1 MIKKEYTTAEWT
13 LREEH
18 YMNELTSLVIP
29 ELPTAK
35 EVLALT
41 SKLDKLYTEAS
52 FEFAIIKRKESR
64 LALEIKNA
72 EAEMFN
78 IIKQQQL
85 TAGAKITEADVKG
98 LVKTYL
104 ANTPIHSYKS
114 DMYTLIKAVMD
125 RLVFIEVVV
134 KTISEKKA
142 SIISATAMLKIENSF
157 SGSSERA
164 SERAS

>member
-1 MIKKEYTTAEWT
+1 MIKKEYTTKEWT
-13 LREEH
+13 DREE
-18 YMNELTSLVIP
+18 YYINELTSLVIP

-35 EVLALT
+35 EVLSLT
-41 SKLDKLYTEAS
+41 SKLDKFYTEAS

-64 LALEIKNA
+64 LSLELKNA

-85 TAGAKITEADVKG
+85 TAGAKVTEADVKG
-98 LVKTYL
+98 LVKTYI
-104 ANTPIHSYKS
+104 ANNPLHSYKS

-125 RLVFIEVVV
+125 RLVFIEAVI

-157 SGSSERA
+157 SGSKENVN
-164 SERAS
+164 

>member
-1 MIKKEYTTAEWT
+1 MIKKEYTTKEWT
-13 LREEH
+13 DREE
-18 YMNELTSLVIP
+18 YYINELTSLVIP

-35 EVLALT
+35 EVLSLT
-41 SKLDKLYTEAS
+41 SKLDKFYTEAS

-64 LALEIKNA
+64 LALELKNA

-85 TAGAKITEADVKG
+85 TAGAKVTEADVKG
-98 LVKTYL
+98 LVKTYI
-104 ANTPIHSYKS
+104 ANNPLHSYKS

-125 RLVFIEVVV
+125 RLVFIEAVI

-157 SGSSERA
+157 SGSKENVN
-164 SERAS
+164 